1 MVILLVWLLLVILTG
16 ILLVWTLKEVE
27 IDVSDPGGDVLGADM
42 EGDSGGPLKK
52 EGSKN
57 LIGVGMGDET
67 GPSGLGEVF
76 ASHWKVGAWYAKN
89 RAKNPSSKSLFFAER
104 GMALGV

>member
-1 MVILLVWLLLVILTG
+1 M
-16 ILLVWTLKEVE
+16 
-27 IDVSDPGGDVLGADM
+27 SDPVGDVLGADM

-89 RAKNPSSKSLFFAER
+89 RTKNPSSKSLFFAER